1 MNNPIDTLR
10 RKPVLAAIILAGLTL
25 APLGAWQAAM
35 AQQGRD
41 GGAPPAGAA
50 AAGAPAR
57 AGAPGRGG
65 AAASGQSIYTER
77 CATCHDDAN
86 AAALR
91 APTKTNLAAMSFQTI
106 SYALT
111 DGKMKTQGTGLT
123 EDQRGS
129 LINYL
134 TGNTSPTVETWTR
147 NMMCAANNRTVD
159 LSRPT
164 VTGFGFDRS
173 NTRSLT
179 AAQAG
184 LTKAQL
190 SNMELA
196 WAIAI
201 PGATEMRSQAA
212 IVGKTVF
219 WPVSQAGAVYAFD
232 VSNTAKPCLKWVYK
246 TPTGAP
252 MRTNAAYGVIADGRG
267 IIVVSGLDTTVYALD
282 AKTGVPIWAPR
293 KVGTYSLSMN
303 TGTATVLK
311 DRIIV
316 PVSQN
321 EISSAGQNTYTCCT
335 NHGYVLSLDPKTGA
349 QQWRYDTM
357 PDARPIRDRG
367 DGKMLLGPSGAPIWN
382 SPVVDEKRGLIY
394 FGTGEANSPPAHH
407 NTDAL
412 IAISLADGKEKWAMQ
427 ATAND
432 IYNIG
437 CSLNPRT
444 DQYNCVRET
453 VFRDVDFGSSMILG
467 RMQRGTE
474 VVYNGQKSGTV
485 WALQPDTG
493 RLLWR
498 KDLGTGGALGGVHW
512 GMAFWNETVF
522 APVAAAGGAVPNELP
537 VDPNVIKSG
546 LYALDANTGAIKWN
560 YVSTPDCSGDRPQ
573 RMPAC
578 QRALGF
584 STAPAVI
591 DGAVVA
597 AALDGY
603 VYALDAKDGKVLW
616 KYDTARNYQGV
627 NGVAG
632 RGGAI
637 DSVSITAGAGLLL
650 MNSGYGSFGQ
660 QGGNVLLAFKPKK

>member
-1 MNNPIDTLR
+1 M
-10 RKPVLAAIILAGLTL
+10 G
-25 APLGAWQAAM
+25 
-35 AQQGRD
+35 
-41 GGAPPAGAA
+41 
-50 AAGAPAR
+50 
-57 AGAPGRGG
+57 
-65 AAASGQSIYTER
+65 
-77 CATCHDDAN
+77 
-86 AAALR
+86 
-91 APTKTNLAAMSFQTI
+91 FQTI
-106 SYALT
+106 NYALT
-111 DGKMKTQGTGLT
+111 DGKMKGQGTGLN
-123 EDQRGS
+123 EEQRGQ
-129 LINYL
+129 LINFL
-134 TGNTSPTVETWTR
+134 TGNTSPTVDNWTK
-147 NMMCAANNRTVD
+147 NMMCAANRRTVD
-159 LSRPT
+159 LSSPT
-164 VTGFGFDRS
+164 VVGYGFDRT
-173 NTRSLT
+173 NTRSMT
-179 AAQAG
+179 ARQAG

-201 PGATEMRSQAA
+201 PGATEMRAQAA
-212 IVGKTVF
+212 VVGKTVF

-232 VSNTAKPCLKWVYK
+232 VSDTAKPCLKWVYK

-252 MRTNAAYGVIADGRG
+252 LRTNAAYGVPADGRG

-293 KVGTYSLSMN
+293 KLGSYSWSMS
-303 TGTATVLK
+303 TGTATILK

-321 EISSAGQNTYTCCT
+321 EISNAANNNNKCCD
-335 NHGYVLSLDPKTGA
+335 NHGVILSLDPKTGA

-357 PDARPIRDRG
+357 PDAQALRDRG
-367 DGKMLLGPSGAPIWN
+367 DGKMLYGPSGAPIWN
-382 SPVVDEKRGLIY
+382 SPSVDEKRGLIY

-412 IAISLADGKEKWAMQ
+412 IAIGLTDGKEKWSMQ

-432 IYNIG
+432 IYNSG
-437 CSLNPRT
+437 CGANPRP
-444 DQYNCVRET
+444 DQLNCVRET
-453 VFRDVDFGSSMILG
+453 VFRDVDFGSSSILG
-467 RMQRGTE
+467 RLNRGIE

-512 GMAFWNETVF
+512 GMAFWNDTVF
-522 APVAAAGGAVPNELP
+522 APVSAAGRNIPNELP
-537 VDPNVIKSG
+537 VDPNIIKSG

-560 YVSTPDCSGDRPQ
+560 AVSTPDCTGDRPQ
-573 RMPAC
+573 RIPAC
-578 QRALGF
+578 ERAIGF

-591 DGAVVA
+591 DGAVIA

-603 VYALDAKDGKVLW
+603 VHIYDANTGRELW
-616 KYDTARNYQGV
+616 KYDTARPYTGI

-637 DSVSITAGAGLLL
+637 DGVSITAANGLLL

-660 QGGNVLLAFKPKK
+660 QGGNMLLAFRPKK